1 MIFFRKHFAVLTFL
15 LVAAGSVDGDLQLTD
30 LTNWVRSKPPKG
42 YDQQWNPDQIK
53 NYDSEVSF
61 TKQRHGSLH
70 ASSASSFSMTFS
82 QCTTILLKQAFLG
95 VFGDHWIM
103 YDTSVNLSFWA

>member
-70 ASSASSFSMTFS
+70 ASTIHSTFSTMTFS
-82 QCTTILLKQAFLG
+82 HTLYC
-95 VFGDHWIM
+95 
-103 YDTSVNLSFWA
+103 